1 MAFAV
6 DYAVLYDRLDEEL
19 RFAPRPSPDL
29 FAKIIGGACS
39 RIAVLS
45 KSERAARL
53 NRLIKSDA
61 WTDAALA
68 LLELELPAWKLR
80 RLVCESGEWVCS
92 LSRQPNLPAT
102 LDDTADARH
111 ELMPLAILLAFVQAR
126 RTTEVTR
133 QVVSAVPAVQ
143 SAMDQLVCCD
153 NFA

>member
-1 MAFAV
+1 MAFTA

-19 RFAPRPSPDL
+19 RFAPRPTPDL
-29 FAKIIGGACS
+29 FAKIVGGACS

-45 KSERAARL
+45 KSEKAAQIDL
-53 NRLIKSDA
+53 LIKLGA

-80 RLVCESGEWVCS
+80 RLVCESGEWICS
-92 LSRQPNLPAT
+92 LSRQPNLPAS
-102 LDDTADARH
+102 LDDTIDASH

-126 RTTEVTR
+126 RSTEATR
-133 QVVSAVPAVQ
+133 QVVSAMSAVQ

>member
-1 MAFAV
+1 MVFAA

-19 RFAPRPSPDL
+19 RFALQPTPDL
-29 FAKIIGGACS
+29 FAKIVGGACS
-39 RIAVLS
+39 RIAGLS
-45 KSERAARL
+45 KSAKATQID
-53 NRLIKSDA
+53 RLIKSNA

-68 LLELELPAWKLR
+68 LLELELPAWQLR
-80 RLVCESGEWVCS
+80 RLVCESGEWACS

-143 SAMDQLVCCD
+143 SAMDELVCCD